1 MSKPTKK
8 ISKMYKYKVKSMGD
22 FVLDY
27 SEISRNQGRPC
38 WFVGCG
44 RVAGNTSPI
53 PSGLHST
60 PRAAWRA
67 AAIALGVA

>member
-1 MSKPTKK
+1 MSYKNAVKK
-8 ISKMYKYKVKSMGD
+8 MGN

-27 SEISRNQGRPC
+27 VESLRGTGQPC
-38 WFVGCG
+38 WFVGRG

-60 PRAAWRA
+60 PRKAWRA
-67 AAIALGVA
+67 AFVALSDPR